1 MNSIKSESYS
11 FLVSRKN
18 IMISDN
24 YIQYVYDITI
34 AYGGEHIV
42 ESEMELLK
50 SGIFPEVFLLKM
62 TIWWMVLLQ
71 EVHFDV
77 KRYPI
82 EDVPLDAEE
91 SALWL
96 QDIWRNKES
105 VLKRCQFF
113 YFKKRLI

>member
-1 MNSIKSESYS
+1 MIGYLIFTFLYFQNLSSMNSIKSESYS

-62 TIWWMVLLQ
+62 TI
-71 EVHFDV
+71 
-77 KRYPI
+77 
-82 EDVPLDAEE
+82 
-91 SALWL
+91 
-96 QDIWRNKES
+96 
-105 VLKRCQFF
+105 
-113 YFKKRLI
+113 